1 MKTLLFFVFAFVLHV
16 IDAISIKPITL
27 KVNYVYPSYDITNDL
42 KDTAEHFNYL
52 SRAKRVINSQ
62 SELIETMKGIVNEN
76 SNQINKLMALAGSDA
91 NYAKNK

>member
-1 MKTLLFFVFAFVLHV
+1 MKTLLFFAFAFVLHV

-76 SNQINKLMALAGSDA
+76 SNQIDKLMAIAGSDT